1 MFLTSQ
7 HTAYKL
13 VSVPSVV
20 QVHHKKCEEICRAGA
35 DLIERGNHNKV
46 AIEQKCEGL
55 REKLEVLVRNA
66 ERRKALLLDNHAF
79 LQFMWKTDVVELW
92 IADREAQVRSEDYGR
107 DLSSV
112 QTLLTKH
119 ETFDTALESFRTEGI
134 KTITELHDQLI
145 QSKHAQSQAIQKRQ
159 VSDPPLPYSLFF
171 FF

>member
-1 MFLTSQ
+1 MR
-7 HTAYKL
+7 
-13 VSVPSVV
+13 
-20 QVHHKKCEEICRAGA
+20 I
-35 DLIERGNHNKV
+35 
-46 AIEQKCEGL
+46 
-55 REKLEVLVRNA
+55 A
-66 ERRKALLLDNHAF
+66 ERRKGLLLDNHAF

-145 QSKHAQSQAIQKRQ
+145 QSKHIQSPAIQQRWAG
-159 VSDPPLPYSLFF
+159 STILFTL
-171 FF
+171 